1 MSYDYRSGLGYAP
14 AYQVS
19 GKPYA
24 LGGIDATTAASVTF
38 PAVTRWVMVSNTGN
52 ANLRIGFSLRGT
64 EGNAVSNYLE
74 ILPSSSFGPVEL
86 KLTALH
92 LIGGTAGNVSVMA
105 GLTGI
110 NILNLDNSSVAGDQG
125 NPNRVL
131 NWSGSDGV
139 G

>member
-24 LGGIDATTAASVTF
+24 VGGIDATTAASVVF
-38 PAVTRWVMVSNTGN
+38 PTVTRWVTISNTG
-52 ANLRIGFSLRGT
+52 AQNLKVGFSLRGVQ
-64 EGNAVSNYLE
+64 GAAASNYLE

-86 KLTALH
+86 KVTAVH

-110 NILNLDNSSVAGDQG
+110 EALNLDNSSVAGDQG
-125 NPNRVL
+125 NKNRML
-131 NWSGSDGV
+131 NWSGSTGV